1 VAEPHKNRGH
11 KLGSVAMAH
20 AGNPAQADSQM
31 YITLR
36 PTPELDG
43 KYTVFGQ
50 VISGMDVVQ
59 KIAVGDVIKKA
70 TVK

>member
-1 VAEPHKNRGH
+1 
-11 KLGSVAMAH
+11 MAH

-50 VISGMDVVQ
+50 VISGLDVVKTIEQ
-59 KIAVGDVIKKA
+59 GDVIKKA
-70 TVK
+70 TIK